1 LHEAGGLS
9 LAPFAEQHL
18 SRTLTWTN
26 DPELARLL
34 GRARRVTDE
43 EHQEWF
49 RSQSHRFDTIFFAI
63 EVGPA
68 QTHIG
73 NVWLAD
79 IDRRH
84 LKAEVRIV
92 IGAPAPAGSGSR
104 AIDLIAT
111 HAFEAMGLHRL
122 YAYVL
127 AFNPRA
133 RRTFEKSGFVLE
145 GTLRDDRFDGT
156 AFVDAFLLGRVA
168 SR

>member
-1 LHEAGGLS
+1 LHEAGLL
-9 LAPFAEQHL
+9 LAPFEERHL
-18 SRTLTWTN
+18 SRTLRWTN

-34 GRARRVTDE
+34 GRAGRVAED
-43 EHQEWF
+43 EHQQWF
-49 RSQSHRFDTIFFAI
+49 RSLSTRTDTVFFAI
-63 EVGPA
+63 EVGSA
-68 QTHIG
+68 NTHIG

-84 LKAEVRIV
+84 RKAEVRIV
-92 IGAPAPAGSGSR
+92 IGDPAQSGSGSR

-111 HAFEAMGLHRL
+111 HAFDAMGLHRL

-133 RRTFEKSGFVLE
+133 RRAFEKCGFVLE
-145 GTLRDDRFDGT
+145 GTLCDDRFDGT
-156 AFVDAFLLGRVA
+156 AFVDAFLLGRLS